1 MAITLE
7 QINPV
12 LADRGLPDATAHQ
25 LAAAQDYALGY
36 YSIPYAILNADDP
49 SERLILG
56 IALLAAQAPF
66 VHAATAALTSSEI
79 KSASGATVKKD
90 FADAPADPYPV
101 ISGILA
107 PYSAS
112 ARPSGISFGI
122 STR

>member
-12 LADRGLPDATAHQ
+12 LEARGLPTATAHQ

-36 YSIPYAILNADDP
+36 YSIPYSVLNADEP
-49 SERLILG
+49 AERLILG
-56 IALLAAQAPF
+56 IALLSAQAPF
-66 VHAATAALTSSEI
+66 THAATAPLTSSEI
-79 KSASGATVKKD
+79 KSASGASVKKD
-90 FADAPADPYPV
+90 FADAPTDPYPV

-107 PYSAS
+107 PYSANT
-112 ARPSGISFGI
+112 RPSGISFGI